1 MFLFTGF
8 IFITLLVNG
17 SSTKRV
23 VLLTSPTEDTI
34 FGHLAMTSWSYG
46 TEYRMVVGSHTSHGP
61 DFWDAPAISP
71 TGDFQGMLILGRQT
85 ADSENL
91 DLNSLL
97 EEKITSSSYL
107 VTRDPQLTISGV
119 DNSEGTVPRAFIYC
133 INEDSFCSLVKH
145 YIYTLALRGFEFNA
159 RISIVPIVDVT
170 SDTVI
175 TSVCWFIPL
184 YLDNLSITNC
194 RHESQRALSRTLNAA
209 ALESACAG
217 VTTVVMFFLGKNRL
231 EP

>member
-8 IFITLLVNG
+8 IFVTLLVNG

-34 FGHLAMTSWSYG
+34 FGHLAMTSWSHG
-46 TEYRMVVGSHTSHGP
+46 TEHRMVVGSHTSHGP

-91 DLNSLL
+91 DLTFWKLVLTEGRFGSYHLPNFHSRKKLQ
-97 EEKITSSSYL
+97 SSSYL

-184 YLDNLSITNC
+184 YLDTSASPTAGTN
-194 RHESQRALSRTLNAA
+194 RNVL
-209 ALESACAG
+209 
-217 VTTVVMFFLGKNRL
+217 FLVL
-231 EP
+231 